1 MEQGNIR
8 VIMGV
13 AAHHPML
20 REDIIKKVGR
30 GIADTF
36 TVSNH
41 NVFENNEYLGKTSAG
56 SPVYINRDFLRA
68 DVKICVGSILP
79 HGGPGFGGGAKL
91 VLPGVAGIET
101 IYQNHRSDNGY
112 ARGVNRLEGNL
123 MRSDMEEAAAMA
135 GLNFIVNTVVNPKR
149 EIVGLFCGHFVAA
162 HRQGCELARLVYGT
176 PLRNGTESVPYDVA
190 ILSAY
195 PKDSECYQHGNA
207 MNVMNSAQ
215 SPVVHEKGSI
225 VTASAGSQGMGEH
238 FLAGPGFRLGA
249 QRMAARR
256 AAKEER
262 HRVRSLLFC
271 ENVSSR
277 DMERWGGDG
286 DSLCRTWREVVNR
299 LRDLHGAHARVA
311 VFPCAAMQLGCQ

>member
-1 MEQGNIR
+1 
-8 VIMGV
+8 
-13 AAHHPML
+13 
-20 REDIIKKVGR
+20 
-30 GIADTF
+30 
-36 TVSNH
+36 
-41 NVFENNEYLGKTSAG
+41 
-56 SPVYINRDFLRA
+56 
-68 DVKICVGSILP
+68 
-79 HGGPGFGGGAKL
+79 
-91 VLPGVAGIET
+91 
-101 IYQNHRSDNGY
+101 
-112 ARGVNRLEGNL
+112 
-123 MRSDMEEAAAMA
+123 
-135 GLNFIVNTVVNPKR
+135 
-149 EIVGLFCGHFVAA
+149 
-162 HRQGCELARLVYGT
+162 
-176 PLRNGTESVPYDVA
+176 
-190 ILSAY
+190 
-195 PKDSECYQHGNA
+195 